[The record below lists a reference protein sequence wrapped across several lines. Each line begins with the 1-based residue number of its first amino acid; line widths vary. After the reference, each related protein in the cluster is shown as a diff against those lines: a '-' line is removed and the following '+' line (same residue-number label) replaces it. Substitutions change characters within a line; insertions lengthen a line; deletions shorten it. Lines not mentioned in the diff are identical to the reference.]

1 MPDRELMLF
10 GTQRIRDDGHLE
22 VGGCD
27 TVELANEFGTP
38 LYVMD
43 ELHLRQRCRAYRE
56 SFAERLRKVI
66 ICFASKALTTTA
78 VCRIVEQEG
87 LWLEVSSAGELY
99 TAIQAGFPPERMLLH
114 GNFKLD
120 QELQMALELGV
131 ARVVVDSLSELYR
144 LAEMAHSAGTQ
155 ADICL
160 RVVPGIKPQ
169 THSYIQ
175 TGQIDTKF
183 GLHISTGAA
192 AEGIRAA
199 IELPGV
205 GLRGLHCHIG
215 SQMFEL
221 DSFARAAGVM
231 IEFMAQMRDEFGV
244 TLAELNLG
252 GGLGIA
258 YTSEDAPPGIPEL
271 ADIIADAVEQATD
284 KYNYP
289 IPEVILEPGRS
300 IVGTAGLTL
309 YTVGAVK
316 EIPGVRTYVTVDG
329 GLSDNPRPALYGAQ
343 YTAVV
348 ANWANQPRTMPVR
361 LAGRHCES
369 DTLIEEV
376 ALAPVQEGDIIAVF
390 STGAYHY
397 SMASNYNRFPRPA
410 MVLVRDGQADVIVRR
425 ESLDDLV
432 RQDVMPERLR

>member
-1 MPDRELMLF
+1 MLF
-10 GTQRIRDDGHLE
+10 GTQQVGEDGHLK

-27 TVELANEFGTP
+27 TVELADEFGTP

-43 ELHLRQRCRAYRE
+43 EMYLRQRCREYRE
-56 SFAERLRKVI
+56 SFAEQLSAVTV
-66 ICFASKALTTTA
+66 CFASKALITTA
-78 VCRIVEQEG
+78 ICRIMDQEG
-87 LWLEVSSAGELY
+87 LSLEVSSAGELC
-99 TAIQAGFPPERMLLH
+99 TAVQAGFPPKRTLLH

-120 QELQMALELGV
+120 QELQMGLDVGV
-131 ARVVVDSLSELYR
+131 ARVVVDSLSELHR

-169 THSYIQ
+169 THRYIQ

-192 AEGIRAA
+192 AEGVQMAT
-199 IELPGV
+199 ELEGV
-205 GLRGLHCHIG
+205 ALRGLHCHIG

-221 DSFARAAGVM
+221 DSFARTAEVM

-244 TLAELNLG
+244 TLEELNLG

-258 YTSEDAPPGIPEL
+258 YTLEDAPPGIPEL
-271 ADIIADAVEQATD
+271 ANIIAEAVQQATD
-284 KYNYP
+284 RYNYP
-289 IPEVILEPGRS
+289 VPEIIVEPGRS

-309 YTVGAVK
+309 YTVGPVK
-316 EIPGVRTYVTVDG
+316 EIPGVRTYVAVDG

-348 ANWANQPRTMPVR
+348 TNRANQPRTMPVR
-361 LAGRHCES
+361 LVGRHCES

-376 ALAPVQEGDIIAVF
+376 ALAPVREGDIVAVF

-397 SMASNYNRFPRPA
+397 AMASNYNRFPRPA
-410 MVLVRDGQADVIVRR
+410 MVLVQDGQADLIVRR

>member
-1 MPDRELMLF
+1 MLF
-10 GTQRIRDDGHLE
+10 GTQRLNDEGHLE

-27 TVELANEFGTP
+27 TVELADEFGTP

-43 ELHLRQRCRAYRE
+43 EVHLRQQCKQYRQ
-56 SFAERLRKVI
+56 SFAERLTAATI
-66 ICFASKALTTTA
+66 YFASKALTTTA
-78 VCRIVEQEG
+78 ICRIIDQES
-87 LWLEVSSAGELY
+87 LSLEVSSAGELY
-99 TAIQAGFPPERMLLH
+99 TAIQAGFPPERILLH

-120 QELQMALELGV
+120 RELEMAIELGV
-131 ARVVVDSLSELYR
+131 ARVAVDSLSELRR

-183 GLHISTGAA
+183 GLNIGTGAA
-192 AEGIRAA
+192 AEGVRAA
-199 IELPGV
+199 TELEGV
-205 GLRGLHCHIG
+205 VLRGLHCHIG

-221 DSFARAAGVM
+221 DSFARAADIM
-231 IEFMAQMRDEFGV
+231 IEFMAQVRDELGV
-244 TLAELNLG
+244 TVEELNLG

-258 YTSEDAPPGIPEL
+258 YTSEDAPPSIPEL
-271 ADIIADAVEQATD
+271 ADIIAEAVQQATD

-309 YTVGAVK
+309 YTVGPIK
-316 EIPGVRTYVTVDG
+316 EIPGVRTYVAVDG

-348 ANWANQPRTMPVR
+348 ANRADQPRTMPVR

-410 MVLVRDGQADVIVRR
+410 MVLVRDGQADVIVHR

-432 RQDVMPERLR
+432 RQDVIPERLR